1 MIWTFL
7 KALDFLHNSDYKKG
21 ASVIQTYQKTG
32 LGTPPP
38 PKPLKKTHL
47 DPEHMQLKLRHSLI
61 NLSNTHMQL
70 HVHVVFFVYIRNCN
84 DYLTFN

>member
-32 LGTPPP
+32 LGPRHPPP
-38 PKPLKKTHL
+38 PPPQTIKPLRKKTFGSGTHAA
-47 DPEHMQLKLRHSLI
+47 EVKTFI
-61 NLSNTHMQL
+61 N
-70 HVHVVFFVYIRNCN
+70 
-84 DYLTFN
+84 

>member
-38 PKPLKKTHL
+38 PQTIEKNPFGSGTHAAEVKTF
-47 DPEHMQLKLRHSLI
+47 I
-61 NLSNTHMQL
+61 N
-70 HVHVVFFVYIRNCN
+70 
-84 DYLTFN
+84 